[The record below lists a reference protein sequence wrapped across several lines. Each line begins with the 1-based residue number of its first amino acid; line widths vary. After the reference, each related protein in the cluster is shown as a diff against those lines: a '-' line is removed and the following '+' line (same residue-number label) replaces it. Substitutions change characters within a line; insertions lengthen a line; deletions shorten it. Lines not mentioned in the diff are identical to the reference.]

1 MHRRH
6 RGCMEL
12 RALGRLLGAH
22 PIVGGGV
29 ALLLRG
35 DLGAAPWEVF
45 HGGLARATGL
55 SVGTAATATSVAAVL
70 VALFAGVRPG
80 VATLVNAVILG
91 GCIDAAL
98 AVIPAAPSL
107 AAGACYLA
115 TGILLLGLGTG
126 IYLSAELGSGPR
138 DSLMVALA
146 QRRSWS
152 IARARIV
159 VELAAL
165 TAGIILGGRTGA
177 GTLIYAAAIGPAAQ
191 WGTRLFANKQPRRH
205 VEARP

>member
-1 MHRRH
+1 
-6 RGCMEL
+6 MEL

-22 PIVGGGV
+22 PIVGAGV
-29 ALLLRG
+29 ALLLRSN
-35 DLGAAPWEVF
+35 LGAAPWEVF
-45 HGGLARATGL
+45 HVGLARATGL
-55 SVGTAATATSVAAVL
+55 SVGTAATATAAAAVL
-70 VALFAGVRPG
+70 VALVAGVRPG

-107 AAGACYLA
+107 AAASGYLA
-115 TGILLLGLGTG
+115 SGIVLLGLGTG
-126 IYLSAELGSGPR
+126 LYLSAELGSGPR

-159 VELAAL
+159 VELTAL

-177 GTLIYAAAIGPAAQ
+177 GTLVYAAAIGPAAQ
-191 WGTRLFANKQPRRH
+191 WGTHLFARKPANTHTQGH
-205 VEARP
+205 A